1 MLNVSLY
8 VCEVTHNILINYYY
22 CYYYFINRVVHKKLY
37 QPRHT

>member
-22 CYYYFINRVVHKKLY
+22 YFVNRVIHKNIVGSSY
-37 QPRHT
+37 QTVS